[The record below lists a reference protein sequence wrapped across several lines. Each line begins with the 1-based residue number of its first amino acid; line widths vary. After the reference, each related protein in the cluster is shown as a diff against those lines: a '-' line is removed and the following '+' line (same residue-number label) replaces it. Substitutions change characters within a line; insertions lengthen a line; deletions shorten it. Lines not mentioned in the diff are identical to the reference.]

1 MRNDRLLLASS
12 RLADARLHTVNRRTV
27 PAVAVL
33 AALVAVLVLAFVTG
47 ALAWYAAAWALFAV
61 ALAALR
67 GVPSPV
73 AGRLVL
79 AGGLAAV
86 ATGLLAPPATSTD
99 SFRYAWDGRVQSAGL
114 SPYDRPPSDPALAG
128 LRDGWLFPGC
138 AEGRFYPLPD
148 GGCTRINRPTV
159 HTIYPPLAEAYFW
172 LVDRL
177 SPRDARH
184 KPFQV
189 GGALAAT
196 ATSAVLLAAARRRGR
211 ERLAACWAWCPAVP
225 MEAVNNA
232 HVDALAVA
240 AVALALALPLAPRSR
255 PPGVPGPGAAGGLF
269 RGLVRGV
276 VLGAGIAVK
285 LSPAVVLPALLA
297 GRLSDSRRRH
307 RLGPG
312 LAAVGAALAVVGAAY
327 LPYVLLSHGSVLGYL
342 PGYAAE
348 EGYADAAARGRY
360 ALLRLV
366 LPDAWAPPAA
376 LAVLA
381 AVWVRVLLRGD
392 PERPWRGA
400 LEVSGAAFLV
410 LTPGYSWYALLVV
423 ALVAL
428 DGRVEWLGVAAA
440 SAAAYLTGAG
450 TTAYAVAAAAVA
462 AGMWLRRPRDPLTPP
477 RGPVTPP
484 PPRDDA
490 PRTGHAAP
498 PRDAAPAP

>member
-1 MRNDRLLLASS
+1 M
-12 RLADARLHTVNRRTV
+12 NRRTV

-33 AALVAVLVLAFVTG
+33 AALVAVLALTFVTG

-67 GVPSPV
+67 GVPSPA

-86 ATGLLAPPATSTD
+86 VTGLLAPPATSTD

-177 SPRDARH
+177 SPPDARH
-184 KPFQV
+184 KPLQV

-240 AVALALALPLAPRSR
+240 AVALALALPLAPR
-255 PPGVPGPGAAGGLF
+255 L
-269 RGLVRGV
+269 RGLVRGA

-285 LSPAVVLPALLA
+285 LSPAVVLPALLS
-297 GRLSDSRRRH
+297 GLLSRRLSGGRRRH

-342 PGYAAE
+342 RGYAAE
-348 EGYADAAARGRY
+348 EGYADAAARERY

-381 AVWVRVLLRGD
+381 AVSAWVVLRGD

-428 DGRVEWLGVAAA
+428 DGRLEWLGVPAA

-450 TTAYAVAAAAVA
+450 TAAYAMAAAAVA
-462 AGMWLRRPRDPLTPP
+462 AGMWLRRPR
-477 RGPVTPP
+477 GPVVLQAGAGWP
-484 PPRDDA
+484 
-490 PRTGHAAP
+490 
-498 PRDAAPAP
+498 